1 MISLLARL
9 FLKPE
14 GRSEAALRQGY
25 GVLCGAVGIVLNL
38 LLFLVK
44 LLAGLVSGS
53 IAIVADAVNNLSDA
67 ASSVVTLAGFLLG
80 GQKPDGHH
88 PFGHGRLEYLSG
100 LAVSVLILLMGLE
113 LAKSSLERI
122 VSPPPPAAASGWTVL
137 LLCAAV
143 GVKFYM
149 ARYNRHYGKRFHS
162 AAMEAAAADS
172 LGDCAATAAALLP
185 ALAGRF
191 TTLPLDGWCGLLVA
205 ALIFWSGCKA
215 AKSTIDPLLGT
226 PPSPEFVEQIRS
238 LVLACPAVSG
248 LHDLIVHDYGPGRV
262 MISLHAEVSAEGDLL
277 AIHEEIDRIE
287 RTLREELGC
296 EAVIHMDPVITSD
309 GPTEEIRRRVEAIIQ
324 CIDDGIAIHDF
335 RIVPCGQAS
344 NVIFDAVVPFHF
356 RLSDSEVENKIK
368 AAIQALDGSFRA
380 IVNVER
386 SYT

>member
-149 ARYNRHYGKRFHS
+149 ARYNRHYGKRFRS

-185 ALAGRF
+185 ALAGRV
-191 TTLPLDGWCGLLVA
+191 TSLPLDGWCGLLVA

-309 GPTEEIRRRVEAIIQ
+309 GPTEETRRRVEAIIQ

>member
-122 VSPPPPAAASGWTVL
+122 VSPPLPAAASGWTVL
-137 LLCAAV
+137 LLCAAA

-149 ARYNRHYGKRFHS
+149 ARYNRHYGKRFRS

-185 ALAGRF
+185 ALAGRV
-191 TTLPLDGWCGLLVA
+191 TSLPLDGWCGLLVA

-309 GPTEEIRRRVEAIIQ
+309 GPTEETRRRVEAIIQ

>member
-149 ARYNRHYGKRFHS
+149 ARYNRHYGKRFRS

-185 ALAGRF
+185 ALAGRV
-191 TTLPLDGWCGLLVA
+191 TSLPLDGWCGLLVA

-296 EAVIHMDPVITSD
+296 EAVIHIDPVITSD
-309 GPTEEIRRRVEAIIQ
+309 GPTEETRRRVEAIIQ

>member
-1 MISLLARL
+1 
-9 FLKPE
+9 
-14 GRSEAALRQGY
+14 
-25 GVLCGAVGIVLNL
+25 
-38 LLFLVK
+38 
-44 LLAGLVSGS
+44 
-53 IAIVADAVNNLSDA
+53 
-67 ASSVVTLAGFLLG
+67 
-80 GQKPDGHH
+80 
-88 PFGHGRLEYLSG
+88 
-100 LAVSVLILLMGLE
+100 
-113 LAKSSLERI
+113 
-122 VSPPPPAAASGWTVL
+122 
-137 LLCAAV
+137 
-143 GVKFYM
+143 
-149 ARYNRHYGKRFHS
+149 
-162 AAMEAAAADS
+162 MEAAAADS

-185 ALAGRF
+185 ALAGRV
-191 TTLPLDGWCGLLVA
+191 TSLPLDGWCGLLVA

-296 EAVIHMDPVITSD
+296 EAVIHIDPVITSD
-309 GPTEEIRRRVEAIIQ
+309 GPTEETRRRVEAIIQ

>member
-9 FLKPE
+9 FLKPA
-14 GRSEAALRQGY
+14 GRSEAALRRDY

-44 LLAGLVSGS
+44 LLAGLASGS

-149 ARYNRHYGKRFHS
+149 ARYNRHYGKRFRS

-185 ALAGRF
+185 ALAGRV
-191 TTLPLDGWCGLLVA
+191 TSLPLDGWCGLLVA

-296 EAVIHMDPVITSD
+296 EAVIHIDPVITSD
-309 GPTEEIRRRVEAIIQ
+309 GPTEETRRRVEAIIQ